1 MARRRDLPGPRPWRP
16 LVAVCVAAVGL
27 SACQEA
33 STPTRPTGKPQYVPL
48 EVRCAVT
55 AGLACTL
62 RRFGEGDLT
71 AAAEWFA
78 TDVIWVGGVDPRV
91 SFPSPGVPVVSDR
104 AQVYI
109 AARVGTE
116 TRASSYSY
124 ELAPGAA
131 PVPMAIFSGY
141 TFDGDTG
148 FVGVSGVAIELT
160 GDGIVPQAA
169 TTDVNGRYA
178 FTHVRVGVPLTVRAS
193 RSGFEPQ
200 TLQHGGIR
208 PATEGD
214 FPDTSTT
221 VQHFRLARRP

>member
-1 MARRRDLPGPRPWRP
+1 M
-16 LVAVCVAAVGL
+16 LVA
-27 SACQEA
+27 CQQPE
-33 STPTRPTGKPQYVPL
+33 TPTQPTGKPQYVPL
-48 EVRCAVT
+48 SVRCGVEPS
-55 AGLACTL
+55 LRCTVQ
-62 RRFGEGDLT
+62 RFGEGDLT
-71 AAAEWFA
+71 AMAEWFA
-78 TDVIWVGGVDPRV
+78 TDVIWVGGVDRRV
-91 SFPSPGVPVVSDR
+91 SFPSPGVPVVNER

-131 PVPMAIFSGY
+131 AVPMAIFSGY

-160 GDGIVPQAA
+160 GASVVPQTA

-178 FTHVRVGVPLTVRAS
+178 FSHVRVGVPLTIRAS
-193 RSGFEPQ
+193 RSGFESQ
-200 TLQHGGIR
+200 TVPHEGIK
-208 PATEGD
+208 PASEGD
-214 FPDTSTT
+214 FPDAGTT